1 MVSWLL
7 ILILGLITYIILQQ
21 RVTRLTR
28 TPVWILWLVLM
39 TPAFVWIAWYA
50 FQTSNQSMPPTLVFG
65 PFVVCFLLYWFL
77 VQWGRRDLQPPAS
90 KKSAQTAETNLEVS
104 DSNHPE
110 TAENPAL
117 VRALTGE
124 EETMLRACFPW
135 TMYPLHKIDYRLQA
149 VICRGQLRAKSDVAY
164 KAIKQNIEAKFG
176 DRFLVIFQED
186 FNGKPLFVL
195 VPNPQRIY
203 PITTLTEAKTEA
215 KGETEPKLLPI
226 PDAVEQIQSLNKP
239 GLALVLALITLFT
252 TTLVGAIKMVG
263 IEQASLQSN
272 PNLLLEGLPYSL
284 ALMLIIGSHEYAHFF
299 MAKFYHI
306 QVTLPYFIP
315 FPEFIGTFGAF
326 MQIRQPIPNR
336 KILFD
341 VSIAG
346 PICGFLV
353 TIPLLIWGLA
363 HSQVVPLPPEASI
376 LSINYLNPSFSFLL
390 TILSK
395 ISLPVPLGVNQ
406 GIDLHP
412 VAVSGYIGLILTAFN
427 LMPVGSLDGGQIVHA
442 MFGQKM
448 AITIG
453 QITRFLFFILAIAK
467 PELLIWAI
475 FLFLIPVI
483 DSPALNDVTEL
494 DNKRDIL
501 GLIALLILVT
511 IIIPA
516 PKIILP
522 S

>member
-7 ILILGLITYIILQQ
+7 ILILGLITYIILRQ
-21 RVTRLTR
+21 RVTTLTR

-50 FQTSNQSMPPTLVFG
+50 FHDQNQSMPPTLVFG
-65 PFVVCFLLYWFL
+65 PFVVCFFLYWFL
-77 VQWGRRDLQPPAS
+77 VQWGRQDVPSPPP
-90 KKSAQTAETNLEVS
+90 KSSVNPETNLEVS
-104 DSNHPE
+104 DSNNPE
-110 TAENPAL
+110 TATNPSEI
-117 VRALTGE
+117 RALTLE
-124 EETMLRACFPW
+124 EEKMLRDCFPW

-149 VICRGQLRAKSDVAY
+149 AICRGQLRAKSDVAY
-164 KAIKQNIEAKFG
+164 AKIKQNIEAKFG

-195 VPNPQRIY
+195 VPNPQRIS
-203 PITTLTEAKTEA
+203 PKAPASQTNSQTDDPSLLMPNS
-215 KGETEPKLLPI
+215 GEQL
-226 PDAVEQIQSLNKP
+226 QSLNKP
-239 GLALVLALITLFT
+239 GLAIALALVTLFT

-263 IEQASLQSN
+263 IEQTSLQSN

-284 ALMLIIGSHEYAHFF
+284 TLMLIIGSHEYAHFLT
-299 MAKFYHI
+299 ATFYQI

-326 MQIRQPIPNR
+326 MQIRQPMPNR

-341 VSIAG
+341 VSIVG
-346 PICGFLV
+346 PICSFLV
-353 TIPLLIWGLA
+353 TIPILMWGMA
-363 HSQVVPLPPEASI
+363 HSTVVPLPSEATL
-376 LSINYLNPSFSFLL
+376 LSIDALNPSFSLLL

-395 ISLPVPLGVNQ
+395 ISLPSPLGVNQ

-427 LMPVGSLDGGQIVHA
+427 LMPVGSLDGGHIVHA

-475 FLFLIPVI
+475 YLFLIPVI

-501 GLIALLILVT
+501 GLIALLILVI

-516 PKIILP
+516 PKIFLP
-522 S
+522 M

>member
-21 RVTRLTR
+21 RVTTLTR

-39 TPAFVWIAWYA
+39 TPAFIWIAWYA
-50 FQTSNQSMPPTLVFG
+50 FHDQNQSMPPTLVFG
-65 PFVVCFLLYWFL
+65 PFVVCFFLYWFL
-77 VQWGRRDLQPPAS
+77 VQWGRLDLQPPAE
-90 KKSAQTAETNLEVS
+90 KSALESETNLEVS
-104 DSNHPE
+104 DSNNPE
-110 TAENPAL
+110 AEATASE
-117 VRALTGE
+117 VRALTLE
-124 EETMLRACFPW
+124 EEKMLRDCFPW

-149 VICRGQLRAKSDVAY
+149 AICRGQLRAKSDVAY
-164 KAIKQNIEAKFG
+164 EKIKHNIEAKFG

-195 VPNPQRIY
+195 VPNSQRIT
-203 PITTLTEAKTEA
+203 PEKPGAKTNGKADNKAFELPA
-215 KGETEPKLLPI
+215 SGEQL
-226 PDAVEQIQSLNKP
+226 QSLNKP
-239 GLALVLALITLFT
+239 GLAIALALVTLFT
-252 TTLVGAIKMVG
+252 TTLIGATKMVG
-263 IEQASLQSN
+263 IEQTSLQSN
-272 PNLLLEGLPYSL
+272 PNLLLEGLPYGL
-284 ALMLIIGSHEYAHFF
+284 TLMLIMGSHEYAHFLT
-299 MAKFYHI
+299 ATFYQV

-326 MQIRQPIPNR
+326 MQIRQPMPNR

-346 PICGFLV
+346 PICSFLV
-353 TIPLLIWGLA
+353 TMPILIWGLA
-363 HSQVVPLPPEASI
+363 HSTVVDLPADVTL
-376 LSINYLNPSFSFLL
+376 LSINSLNPSFSFLL
-390 TILSK
+390 TLLSK
-395 ISLPVPLGVNQ
+395 ISLPSPLGVNQ

-412 VAVSGYIGLILTAFN
+412 VAIAGYIGLILTAFN
-427 LMPVGSLDGGQIVHA
+427 LMPVGSLDGGHIVHA

-453 QITRFLFFILAIAK
+453 QITRFLFFILALAK
-467 PELLIWAI
+467 PELLLWAI
-475 FLFLIPVI
+475 FLFLIPLV

-501 GLIALLILVT
+501 GLIALLILVL

-516 PKIILP
+516 PKILLP
-522 S
+522 F